1 MIEVIYSANGHCK
14 NQQQQRMTEGATIA
28 CYGSSGSSVKSA
40 YQSMLSAFVLMII
53 PSRED

>member
-14 NQQQQRMTEGATIA
+14 NQQQQRMTEGATTA